1 MVIQP
6 QPCFLLLPNEMDLR
20 GLGLQRL
27 AVHALI
33 TFSPGTSDHLS
44 NTAS

>member
-6 QPCFLLLPNEMDLR
+6 QLCFLLVSNEMHLR
-20 GLGLQRL
+20 GPGLESL
-27 AVHALI
+27 AVQALI